1 VDAQYLNPFIV
12 AVKNVFKTMLSVDIA
27 MGKPAVRTDYNTDA
41 EVTGLLPLSGGKTGF
56 VRIGFSKNAA
66 LFAYKSMLFEEAPEI
81 NSEVLDAIGE
91 LVNIITGQARN
102 ELKMAS
108 LEAVI
113 EVPKVFTGQG
123 SEHYPAARMP
133 VISLPLAFS
142 ADGVDESISADFAI
156 S

>member
-1 VDAQYLNPFIV
+1 MDAQYINPFIV

-27 MGKPAVRTDYNTDA
+27 MGKPAVKADYNTDA

-56 VRIGFSKNAA
+56 VRIAFSKNAV

-81 NSEVLDAIGE
+81 NSDVLDAVGE
-91 LVNIITGQARN
+91 LVNIIAGQARN

-108 LEAVI
+108 LDAGIEA
-113 EVPKVFTGQG
+113 PKVFTGQG
-123 SEHYPAARMP
+123 SEYYPAARIP
-133 VISLPLAFS
+133 VISLPLTFAADS
-142 ADGVDESISADFAI
+142 ATESISADFAI